1 MALIGV
7 PNAGKSTLLNSLV
20 GSKVSIVT
28 HKVQTTRARIRGIAI
43 HAESQIIFV
52 DTPGIF
58 VPGRRLERAMVAA
71 AWSAAEDADVIVL
84 IHESQRRGIDEN
96 TQRILAG
103 LEARRLKCTLVLNK
117 IDLIRREQ
125 LLSLAA
131 EFEATGLIEA
141 TFMISALKNDGLEDL
156 FAHLAS
162 RMPVGDWL
170 YPEDQISDLPLR
182 LLAAETTR
190 EQLYLQLHQELPY
203 AVAVE
208 GETWEEFDN
217 GEVRIRQTI
226 YVTDPRH
233 KSICLGKNGQK
244 IKMIRE
250 ASQKELEKLLQQKVH
265 LFLHVKVRQNWIDDP
280 DRYREWDLE
289 FNAKGE

>member
-7 PNAGKSTLLNSLV
+7 PNAGKSTLLNNLV

-58 VPGRRLERAMVAA
+58 VPGRRLDRAMVAA

-84 IHESQRRGIDEN
+84 IHDSQRRGIDEN
-96 TQRILAG
+96 TRRILAG

-117 IDLIRREQ
+117 IDLIRRDQ

-141 TFMISALKNDGLEDL
+141 TFMISALKKDGLEDL
-156 FAHLAS
+156 ITHLAS
-162 RMPVGDWL
+162 RMPVGAWL

-208 GETWEEFDN
+208 AETWEEFDN

-244 IKMIRE
+244 IKLIRE
-250 ASQKELEKLLQQKVH
+250 ESQKELEELLQRKVH